1 MAVEFNKT
9 SYEGNNPDF
18 WRGDAKI
25 LPGGFIL
32 GQTLPVGSVVR
43 RGTPLYIEDEPNR
56 KAYICKSADVID
68 GSDAD
73 ALKVA
78 KGHFFA
84 VGDKVTTAGDS
95 TGSATPKSISAIDT
109 SNAGY
114 DVLTL
119 SADITG
125 LSSNKGTIVE
135 AGGTTNAYLGK
146 SKYEP
151 NAVVGSDAEINGR
164 GVASVDV
171 AFEGVVLRNMVK
183 APIASIWLTG
193 GISMK
198 NNHSIKF
205 IIQ

>member
-9 SYEGNNPDF
+9 SYEGNSPKC
-18 WRGDAKI
+18 WREDPVI
-25 LPGGFIL
+25 LPGGYIID
-32 GQTLPVGSVVR
+32 QTLPNGTLVKC
-43 RGTPLYIEDEPNR
+43 GTPVFIECTPAR
-56 KAYICKSADVID
+56 KAYLCKSADVID

-84 VGDKVTTAGDS
+84 VGDKVTTAGDT

-151 NAVVGSDAEINGR
+151 NAVVGSDLEITSR
-164 GVASVDV
+164 GVPALAV
-171 AFEGVVLRNMVK
+171 ADEARVLVNMIDT
-183 APIASIWLTG
+183 PIPAIWLTG

-205 IIQ
+205 ITQ